1 MRARSS
7 ASASGLETGNGR
19 VVNCRYA
26 DNYAAAQGAAEAR
39 LADYSRERVHLEVAL
54 PLLDRKNA
62 RAAIEAGLSDVVAV
76 QAETQGVTGAWLLE
90 GMEINVDGVNREA
103 RWWLTGV

>member
-1 MRARSS
+1 M
-7 ASASGLETGNGR
+7 
-19 VVNCRYA
+19 VNCRYA

-39 LADYSRERVHLEVAL
+39 LAERSTGRPHLEVAL

-90 GMEINVDGVNREA
+90 GMEIRVDAESDEA